1 MDGMDKMEYTYLPEK
16 EAFYSSL
23 TLTGISDADYNHAQ
37 NVWKTFSM
45 ETMGDY
51 HDLYLKTDVLL
62 LADCFENF
70 RKTCIQN
77 YDLDPAHYYTTP
89 GLSWDSA
96 LKMTRVN
103 LELLG
108 DIDMHLMIEKGNL
121 CFLFRNKIIQFN
133 VVPSVNFIFALGV
146 RGGVSTITTRYC
158 RANNKYLSWYD
169 PNKKMVYLLDLDANN
184 LYGKPCINL
193 ISHDITKKNN
203 VDTHGLMNFNINRL
217 GHESTPSHR
226 WF

>member
-1 MDGMDKMEYTYLPEK
+1 MDKMGYTYQPEK

-23 TLTGISDADYNHAQ
+23 TLTGISEADYSHAQ

-70 RKTCIQN
+70 RETCIQN

-89 GLSWDSA
+89 GLSWESA
-96 LKMTRVN
+96 LKMIKVQ

-121 CFLFRNKIIQFN
+121 CFTNQIIQLMLQTL
-133 VVPSVNFIFALGV
+133 SVFIIIYLFTYFALGV

-169 PNKKMVYLLDLDANN
+169 PNKKMVYMLDLDANN
-184 LYGKPCINL
+184 LYGRPYIYL
-193 ISHDITKKNN
+193 ISHAITINN
-203 VDTHGLMNFNINRL
+203 VHTKSNEF
-217 GHESTPSHR
+217 
-226 WF
+226 

>member
-1 MDGMDKMEYTYLPEK
+1 MDGMDKMGYTYLLEK

-23 TLTGISDADYNHAQ
+23 TLTSISDADYNHAQ
-37 NVWKTFSM
+37 NVWKMFNM

-70 RKTCIQN
+70 SETCIQN

-89 GLSWDSA
+89 GLSWESA
-96 LKMTRVN
+96 LKMTEVQ

-108 DIDMHLMIEKGNL
+108 DMDMHLMIEKGNL
-121 CFLFRNKIIQFN
+121 CFTNKTIKLILQT
-133 VVPSVNFIFALGV
+133 PSVIFFFFLFALGV
-146 RGGVSTITTRYC
+146 RGGVNTITTRYY

-169 PNKKMVYLLDLDANN
+169 PNKKMVYMMDLDANN
-184 LYGKPCINL
+184 LYGKACINL
-193 ISHDITKKNN
+193 ISHAIIINN
-203 VDTHGLMNFNINRL
+203 IHAL
-217 GHESTPSHR
+217 
-226 WF
+226 

>member
-1 MDGMDKMEYTYLPEK
+1 MTIFIMSRDITLTHTKEHLLRKGVYPYEWMDGIDKMNYTYLPEK

-37 NVWKTFSM
+37 NVWKTFNL

-96 LKMTRVN
+96 LKMTKVQ

-108 DIDMHLMIEKGNL
+108 DIDMHLMIKKGNL
-121 CFLFRNKIIQFN
+121 CFRYKIIKLKLQTL
-133 VVPSVNFIFALGV
+133 SVFFIIIYLFIYLFALGV

-158 RANNKYLSWYD
+158 RANNRYLSWYD
-169 PNKKMVYLLDLDANN
+169 PNKKMV
-184 LYGKPCINL
+184 
-193 ISHDITKKNN
+193 
-203 VDTHGLMNFNINRL
+203 
-217 GHESTPSHR
+217 
-226 WF
+226 

>member
-1 MDGMDKMEYTYLPEK
+1 MDRMDKMDHTSLPEK

-23 TLTGISDADYNHAQ
+23 TLTGISDADYSHAQ
-37 NVWKTFSM
+37 NVWKTFGM

-96 LKMTRVN
+96 LKMTKVK

-121 CFLFRNKIIQFN
+121 CFYFKNKTITFVLQT
-133 VVPSVNFIFALGV
+133 PSVIFI
-146 RGGVSTITTRYC
+146 
-158 RANNKYLSWYD
+158 
-169 PNKKMVYLLDLDANN
+169 LL
-184 LYGKPCINL
+184 
-193 ISHDITKKNN
+193 
-203 VDTHGLMNFNINRL
+203 
-217 GHESTPSHR
+217 
-226 WF
+226 

>member
-1 MDGMDKMEYTYLPEK
+1 MNESLGKLVNNLAAEGDDHFHHIKRHYTEPHQRALLLRKGVYPYEWMDRIDKMDYTSLPEK

-23 TLTGISDADYNHAQ
+23 TLTGISDADYSHAQ
-37 NVWKTFSM
+37 NVWKTFGM

-96 LKMTRVN
+96 LKMTKVK

-121 CFLFRNKIIQFN
+121 CYVFILKIK
-133 VVPSVNFIFALGV
+133 S
-146 RGGVSTITTRYC
+146 S
-158 RANNKYLSWYD
+158 
-169 PNKKMVYLLDLDANN
+169 N
-184 LYGKPCINL
+184 LYCKL
-193 ISHDITKKNN
+193 Q
-203 VDTHGLMNFNINRL
+203 V
-217 GHESTPSHR
+217 
-226 WF
+226 